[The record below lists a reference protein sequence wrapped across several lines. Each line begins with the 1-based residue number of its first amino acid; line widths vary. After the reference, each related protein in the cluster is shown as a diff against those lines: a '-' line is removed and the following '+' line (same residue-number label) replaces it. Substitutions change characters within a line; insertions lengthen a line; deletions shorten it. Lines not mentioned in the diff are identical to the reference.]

1 MLSQGGNIKVC
12 RVLSVE
18 QKVTHRIVNLKKNV
32 HRRRSHGTRG
42 FAVVVRSAYSRH
54 YHLTAHISSLILF
67 NRSNAR
73 SIKLGA
79 RVDFSVSQFVAAKLL
94 PDATGHSAKASFRW
108 LRRNRILSSKVALAS

>member
-1 MLSQGGNIKVC
+1 LDCPIEKTFHGG
-12 RVLSVE
+12 
-18 QKVTHRIVNLKKNV
+18 
-32 HRRRSHGTRG
+32 SHGTRG

-54 YHLTAHISSLILF
+54 YHLTAHISSLILL

-79 RVDFSVSQFVAAKLL
+79 RVGFSISQLIAAKLF
-94 PDATGHSAKASFRW
+94 PAGTGHSAKASFRW

>member
-18 QKVTHRIVNLKKNV
+18 QKVTHRIVNLKKSV
-32 HRRRSHGTRG
+32 QRRRSHGTRG
-42 FAVVVRSAYSRH
+42 FALVVRSAYSRH
-54 YHLTAHISSLILF
+54 YHLTAHISSLILL

-79 RVDFSVSQFVAAKLL
+79 RVGFSVSQFVAAKLL

-108 LRRNRILSSKVALAS
+108 LTPEQNPLF